1 MNAANTLRIIG
12 SVCDFL
18 ILHDWRCFENIY
30 THPFFVIVVLKKK
43 TVSLLITLWHQ
54 MCGFFPHIN
63 FVTLWTQT
71 GCPTIAFISET
82 IYLELLSDST
92 ALRPR
97 SHSTSFS
104 SDSATVLGPCG
115 TTLLFHLAAKR
126 RVPHT
131 PPDWIISHDGSPNS
145 ETFTYVYQFII
156 KDIIQDREEQPY
168 KEVRSEGTESRNF
181 CPQGVG
187 VHPPSPQ
194 VDVFTIPNPIL

>member
-1 MNAANTLRIIG
+1 
-12 SVCDFL
+12 
-18 ILHDWRCFENIY
+18 
-30 THPFFVIVVLKKK
+30 
-43 TVSLLITLWHQ
+43 

-115 TTLLFHLAAKR
+115 TTLLFHLAAKL

-156 KDIIQDREEQPY
+156 KDMIKMNIQT
-168 KEVRSEGTESRNF
+168 EGMHRA
-181 CPQGVG
+181 GYVG
-187 VHPPSPQ
+187 GFQSFHAPSGCTTFPIPPPVH
-194 VDVFTIPNPIL
+194 